1 MVAVLQIQQASKPH
15 QHTEDCGPHKG
26 PLELS
31 SIIQGPGEK
40 KLDLGASKTYTIVVD
55 FHF

>member
-31 SIIQGPGEK
+31 CIIQGPGEK
-40 KLDLGASKTYTIVVD
+40 KLDLGASKTNTIVVD